1 MSKQKAKAQ
10 SDLREMEERLLL
22 EGSLVMISASVGEDL
37 AKSYFDR
44 RLRPVK
50 SEAKRSASE
59 SLTRHH
65 DVVWTPRK
73 MANHLHA
80 GRDAVIVSRPDR
92 VAWEMEV
99 WMEDAGIRGFNLS
112 SGIRL
117 GL

>member
-1 MSKQKAKAQ
+1 MLKQKAKAQ
-10 SDLREMEERLLL
+10 SDLREMEEHLLL
-22 EGSLVMISASVGEDL
+22 EGSVVMISASVGEDL
-37 AKSYFDR
+37 AKSDFDR

-59 SLTRHH
+59 SLTRRH
-65 DVVWTPRK
+65 DVTPRK

-80 GRDAVIVSRPDR
+80 GRDVLIVSRPDR